1 MIIHLLRRFDLSLEA
16 RLEFLTLA
24 VSNAKS
30 HPVSISG
37 KHETAIAFL
46 SELEDQL
53 EVAQVQMELFH
64 TLLPRIDEP
73 GEVGEKIQVLQ
84 KRLFNITE
92 VSHRYCISGAR
103 MLIYIQALP
112 TLCGTF
118 RTLDDTITY
127 SARIRASR

>member
-1 MIIHLLRRFDLSLEA
+1 MIVMLSQSVVAYFLLRFDLPLGA

-30 HPVSISG
+30 HPVSVSG

-64 TLLPRIDEP
+64 SLLPRIDEP
-73 GEVGEKIQVLQ
+73 GEVGEKIELLQ
-84 KRLFNITE
+84 KRMFNITE
-92 VSHRYCISGAR
+92 VSYSVSQAR
-103 MLIYIQALP
+103 LHVY
-112 TLCGTF
+112 
-118 RTLDDTITY
+118 
-127 SARIRASR
+127 